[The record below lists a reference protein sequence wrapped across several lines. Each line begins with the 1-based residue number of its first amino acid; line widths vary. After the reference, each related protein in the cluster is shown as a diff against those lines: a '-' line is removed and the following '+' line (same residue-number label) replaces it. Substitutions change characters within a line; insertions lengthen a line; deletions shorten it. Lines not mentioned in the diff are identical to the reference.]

1 MKDESQGTPNTKP
14 PKKIEDTWTDCDFE
28 CCIGC
33 TPKMRV
39 PKSGEP
45 LNSLLVQ
52 DIIPKSPGW
61 NRI

>member
-39 PKSGEP
+39 YVRLFMAE
-45 LNSLLVQ
+45 
-52 DIIPKSPGW
+52 IW
-61 NRI
+61 